1 MAQVWLDKTELSNE
15 MVRLAMIEMES
26 GTDIQ
31 KHYAAMNRLIEH
43 FPHSDYIND
52 SWAKW
57 LYEFLVRLK
66 PSYGAYI
73 ETLKEES

>member
-31 KHYAAMNRLIEH
+31 KHYAAMNRL
-43 FPHSDYIND
+43 SDYVND
-52 SWAKW
+52 SLAKW
-57 LYEFLVRLK
+57 LYDFSVRLK

-73 ETLKEES
+73 ETLKEEP